1 VIHPTAIVHPNANI
15 GKAVEVG
22 PFCVVGEH
30 VTLAPG
36 AKLLAHVVVNG
47 RTSIGADA
55 VIHPFSSI
63 GAPSQD
69 RKADLDEIAY
79 TTIGDRTVIREYV
92 SIHRGTGP
100 NSVTSVGNDSLLLA
114 YVHVAHNCRIGNFV
128 TMSNLAQLAGQCVVE
143 DYAGI
148 GGMAGLHQGVRV
160 GKFAFVGGYTKIGR
174 DVPPYFLTDGNPP
187 AVYGLNTVGLRR
199 HGFSREAFAE
209 LKEAYKILYRSERN
223 VSQAVAALR
232 ETVTTDEG
240 RELLAF
246 LEADSERGILK

>member
-1 VIHPTAIVHPNANI
+1 VIHPSSIVHPNANL
-15 GKAVEVG
+15 ARTAEVG
-22 PFCVVGEH
+22 PYCVVGEH
-30 VTLAPG
+30 VTINAG

-47 RTSIGADA
+47 RTTIGADA
-55 VIHPFSSI
+55 VIHPFCSI

-69 RKADLDEIAY
+69 RKAEDDEIAF
-79 TTIGDRTVIREYV
+79 TTIGERTVIREYV

-128 TMSNLAQLAGQCVVE
+128 TMSNLAQLAGQVQVD

-148 GGMAGLHQGVRV
+148 GGMAGVHQGVRV
-160 GKFAFVGGYTKIGR
+160 GKYAFVGGYTKIGR

-199 HGFSREAFAE
+199 HGFSRDVLAE

-223 VSQAVAALR
+223 VSQAIAALR
-232 ETVTTDEG
+232 ETVQTDEG

>member
-15 GKAVEVG
+15 GRSVEIG

-30 VTLAPG
+30 VTIAAG

-47 RTSIGADA
+47 HTTIGQDA

-69 RKADLDEIAY
+69 RKAELEEISY

-100 NSVTSVGNDSLLLA
+100 NSVTSVGSDSLLLA

-128 TMSNLAQLAGQCVVE
+128 TMSNLAQLAGQVVVE

-148 GGMAGLHQGVRV
+148 GGMAGIHQGVRV
-160 GKFAFVGGYTKIGR
+160 GKFAFVGGYAKIGR

-187 AVYGLNTVGLRR
+187 AVYGLNAVGLRR
-199 HGFSREAFAE
+199 HGFSREALAE
-209 LKEAYKILYRSERN
+209 LKDAYKIIYRSERN

-232 ETVTTDEG
+232 ETVKTDEG
-240 RELLAF
+240 RALLAF